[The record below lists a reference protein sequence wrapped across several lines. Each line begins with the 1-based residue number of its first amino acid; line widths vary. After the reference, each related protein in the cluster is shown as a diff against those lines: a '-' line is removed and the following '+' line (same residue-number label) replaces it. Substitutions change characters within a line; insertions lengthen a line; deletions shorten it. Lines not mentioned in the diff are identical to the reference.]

1 MEISSKQEE
10 NPQNEDAQ
18 IKLIKEIEPNFD
30 EMKNTIPTEIKE
42 EIITIINKFTTIIKD
57 LESIDQSQFKS
68 QFIEKLGPLNSLIN
82 SLSQKIKN
90 YPNINPESKKCLT
103 QIKKSMFKLNT
114 LSNNPS
120 IITKLYYNGKY
131 KGDFLNNK
139 REGKGIYIFS
149 NGDKYEGHYK
159 NNLKEGF
166 GIYSYKNGDIYEGNF
181 KNDKYEGKGVYKYSN
196 GDIYEG
202 EYKKDLRDGK
212 GIYIYNKRNKYEKYE
227 GQWSEGKKQGKGSLL
242 RRKWA
247 IYWKRRRY
255 LYWEF
260 Y

>member
-18 IKLIKEIEPNFD
+18 IKLIIKEIEPNFD
-30 EMKNTIPTEIKE
+30 EMQNTIPTEIKE
-42 EIITIINKFTTIIKD
+42 EIITIINKFTTITKD
-57 LESIDQSQFKS
+57 LESIDQSQFKP
-68 QFIEKLGPLNSLIN
+68 QFTEKLGPLNSLIN

-120 IITKLYYNGKY
+120 IITKLYCNGKY

-159 NNLKEGF
+159 K
-166 GIYSYKNGDIYEGNF
+166 
-181 KNDKYEGKGVYKYSN
+181 DKRE
-196 GDIYEG
+196 
-202 EYKKDLRDGK
+202 GK
-212 GIYIYNKRNKYEKYE
+212 GIYYYDDGER
-227 GQWSEGKKQGKGSLL
+227 
-242 RRKWA
+242 
-247 IYWKRRRY
+247 
-255 LYWEF
+255 
-260 Y
+260 